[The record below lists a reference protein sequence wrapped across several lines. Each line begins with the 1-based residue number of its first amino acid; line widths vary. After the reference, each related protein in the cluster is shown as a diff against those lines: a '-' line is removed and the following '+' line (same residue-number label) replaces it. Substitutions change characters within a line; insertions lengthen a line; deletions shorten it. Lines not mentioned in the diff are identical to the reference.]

1 MNEGNSWYK
10 AQPIFEPQ
18 WKSFQS
24 SSGGGMNENKTIIVH
39 TDVVRKRKTVLFED
53 EREVMEDGQQAN

>member
-1 MNEGNSWYK
+1 
-10 AQPIFEPQ
+10 
-18 WKSFQS
+18 
-24 SSGGGMNENKTIIVH
+24 MNENKTIIVH